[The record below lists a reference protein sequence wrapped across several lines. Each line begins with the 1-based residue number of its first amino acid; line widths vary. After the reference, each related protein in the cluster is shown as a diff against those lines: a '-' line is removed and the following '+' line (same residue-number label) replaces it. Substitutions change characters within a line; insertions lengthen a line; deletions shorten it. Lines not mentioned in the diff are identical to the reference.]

1 MSTEVDGTT
10 TTDATPDLGLAVICR
25 FDGMITEVLW
35 DDFALSDNLAGL
47 SHFVAI
53 FDPKSV
59 QKGLSLFLH
68 VKEHRVAFGWEIN
81 LIYRD
86 QPVPFSFS
94 AAAVD
99 DRIVLLASSAGQD
112 NSRIYDGLTGVINQQ
127 INSLRALSKRAKED
141 SGEPRQAKDPPD
153 QYSGEMLQDMLQLN
167 NRLVNAERDLARK
180 NAELRRLST
189 VLSKDLYLAHR
200 VLQCSG
206 EAVAIA
212 DQDRRIIDVN
222 QAYTAIT
229 GFGKQEIIGTTLI
242 LCDNNPVEGT
252 SFVDIWDSVSARG
265 FWQGE
270 CSSRRKSGEPF
281 PKWLSISTVPDEQG
295 RANHYVAVFSDITR
309 LKTAEEKWQRLANYD
324 SLTDLPNRVLFKD
337 RLQQAILRAHRD
349 NELLALL
356 FIDLDDFKV
365 VNDSL
370 GHDAGDQ
377 LLREAARRIASCTRE
392 TDSICRLG
400 GDEFTVIL
408 SGPRGNAD
416 IARVCDKL
424 KAVFGAPF
432 FIGDAEFHVGASI
445 GVARYPYDGDDPDVL
460 TKNADAAMYAA
471 KSEGRNTSRF
481 FSESL
486 GEEISTYVALR
497 TRMTRG
503 LANGEFL
510 LHLQPQV
517 DLHSGEVRA
526 LEALVRWNHPER
538 GMIGPDAFIPI
549 AEESGV
555 IMDLGEFV
563 INEAIRLVREAR
575 STGWPELRMAINVS
589 RRQLLMPALP
599 ELISTRLLQN
609 NLPGSAL
616 IVEVTE
622 SMVMGNLES
631 VVHTLSR
638 LREHGVAAAIDD
650 FGTGYS
656 SLSLLRR
663 LPVEFL
669 KIDRSFVAD
678 ADITA
683 EGRSIVQAIAVMAKS
698 LGLKIIAEGVE
709 RPQQEALLR
718 EIGCDVGQGYWY
730 ARPLPH
736 EELIGFLNAHDGKTG

>member
-1 MSTEVDGTT
+1 MSSEGISTR
-10 TTDATPDLGLAVICR
+10 TDAKPDLGLALICN
-25 FDGMITEVLW
+25 FDGLIIEVLW
-35 DDFALSDNLAGL
+35 DDFALSDDLVGL
-47 SHFVAI
+47 SHFIAI

-59 QKGLSLFLH
+59 QKGLSLFLY

-81 LIYRD
+81 LTYRNR
-86 QPVPFSFS
+86 PVPFSFS

-112 NSRIYDGLTGVINQQ
+112 SSRIYDGLSGVINEQV
-127 INSLRALSKRAKED
+127 NSIRSLSKQARSEPDATPASED
-141 SGEPRQAKDPPD
+141 LPD
-153 QYSGEMLQDMLQLN
+153 QFSGEMIRDMLQLN
-167 NRLVNAERDLARK
+167 NRLVNAERELARK

-206 EAVAIA
+206 EAVVIA
-212 DQDRRIIDVN
+212 DQNRRIVDVN
-222 QAYTAIT
+222 QAFTTTT
-229 GFGKQEIIGTTLI
+229 GFGKQEIIGTELM
-242 LCDNNPVEGT
+242 LCENSALEEG
-252 SFVDIWDSVSARG
+252 FVAQIWESVSTRG

-281 PKWLSISTVPDEQG
+281 PKWLSISTVPDENA
-295 RANHYVAVFSDITR
+295 RASHYVVVFSDITR
-309 LKTAEEKWQRLANYD
+309 LKTAEEKWQRLAYYD
-324 SLTDLPNRVLFKD
+324 SLTDLPNRVLFRD

-349 NELLALL
+349 NEALALL

-365 VNDSL
+365 VNDSV

-377 LLREAARRIASCTRE
+377 LLREAAQRIASCTRE

-400 GDEFTVIL
+400 GDEFTVIV
-408 SGPRGNAD
+408 SGAHNEAD

-424 KAVFGAPF
+424 NTVFSTPF
-432 FIGDAEFHVGASI
+432 LLGDAEFHVGASI

-481 FSESL
+481 FSKTL

-497 TRMTRG
+497 TSMTRG

-510 LHLQPQV
+510 LYLQPEMNLRNGDV
-517 DLHSGEVRA
+517 VS

-555 IMDLGEFV
+555 IVDLGEFV
-563 INEAIRLVREAR
+563 INEAIRLIRDLRNA
-575 STGWPELRMAINVS
+575 GWPDLRIAINVS
-589 RRQLLMPALP
+589 RRQLLMPGLP
-599 ELISTRLLQN
+599 ELISTRLTEN
-609 NLPGSAL
+609 DLPGSAL

-622 SMVMGNLES
+622 SMVMGNLDN

-638 LREHGVAAAIDD
+638 LKGHGVSAAIDD
-650 FGTGYS
+650 FGTGHS

-678 ADITA
+678 ADVSA
-683 EGRSIVQAIAVMAKS
+683 EGESIVQAIAVMAKR

-709 RPQQEALLR
+709 RPEQEALLQQV
-718 EIGCDVGQGYWY
+718 GCDLAQGYWY
-730 ARPLPH
+730 AKPLPY
-736 EELIGFLNAHDGKTG
+736 EELLRFLNDRSKSSA